1 MSAGLINVE
10 TKKRS
15 IEDIFSGDADD
26 VEPPK
31 KKANKMVAA
40 EGEGITAS
48 PSDMKNIQ
56 ELLASTKKQIEEKKR
71 QTQSLLAQQG
81 LAQPSTSTQPV
92 QHVQPPVQ
100 LPLLQTPKLQ
110 ASVHPLAYSREL
122 HLVRGTGLGP
132 SALDKAIKAAEVG
145 ILWL

>member
-1 MSAGLINVE
+1 ME
-10 TKKRS
+10 TKKRRV
-15 IEDIFSGDADD
+15 EDIFSGDVDD

-31 KKANKMVAA
+31 KKANTMIAPES
-40 EGEGITAS
+40 EGVTAS
-48 PSDMKNIQ
+48 PSDVKNIQ

-81 LAQPSTSTQPV
+81 LAQPSTSTQPPA
-92 QHVQPPVQ
+92 QYVQPPSQ
-100 LPLLQTPKLQ
+100 LPLLQTPKVQ

-145 ILWL
+145 LFLTI